1 MSKDVNRA
9 KVQLLL
15 ADISQ
20 AEISR
25 KAGVSH
31 AFVSQVVCGHKK
43 PSKKLLGACRELG
56 LAPEL
61 LGWGDSNAS
70 S

>member
-1 MSKDVNRA
+1 MSIGGKKKMSKDVNRA

-43 PSKKLLGACRELG
+43 PSKKQIG
-56 LAPEL
+56 
-61 LGWGDSNAS
+61 
-70 S
+70 